1 MEYDILVI
9 ITSLSLSVLRDWGVQ
24 DWHNQ
29 HVPRT
34 DSQERD
40 CELVIIIT
48 LWFCQ
53 VLVSVRSLFVCDY
66 VYTGGSF
73 KAQANAPIKKDPDA
87 EYDIIVCSIPAIER
101 G

>member
-1 MEYDILVI
+1 M
-9 ITSLSLSVLRDWGVQ
+9 
-24 DWHNQ
+24 
-29 HVPRT
+29 
-34 DSQERD
+34 
-40 CELVIIIT
+40 
-48 LWFCQ
+48 
-53 VLVSVRSLFVCDY
+53 LVSVRSLFVCDY